1 MAEQDNVRVLREV
14 FDAWNQHDA
23 NRLMK
28 LVDEKFIGETDTLPA
43 PIVGREA
50 AGQMMQMYVRAFP
63 DLRLIVDQMIAS
75 GDNVVTRWTATG
87 THRGELM
94 GIAATNRSVTTHGC
108 LVSELRGERIVR
120 DWSYWDTGYLL
131 RQLGVLATP
140 GK

>member
-50 AGQMMQMYVRAFP
+50 AGQTMQMYVRAFP
-63 DLRLIVDQMIAS
+63 DLRFNIDQMIAS

-87 THRGELM
+87 TQRGELM
-94 GIAATNRSVTTHGC
+94 GIAATNRSTTTHGC
-108 LVSELRGERIVR
+108 VVAEV
-120 DWSYWDTGYLL
+120 
-131 RQLGVLATP
+131 
-140 GK
+140 